1 MPEGIPMYGNGQ
13 APIFILKDGTQ
24 RTRGRTAQS
33 NNIAAAKAVADAVRS
48 TLGPKGMDK
57 MLVDSMGD
65 VVITNDGAT
74 ILKEM
79 DIEHPAAKM
88 IIEVAKT
95 QEQHCFDGTTSAVIL
110 SGELLK
116 RSEDLIEQ
124 NVHPTVICEGFRL
137 AAERA
142 IGLMEGHGIS
152 TENDDGVLQEV
163 AKTALT
169 GKSAGAVKSFMA
181 DICVRAVNAVGVI
194 EDDERL
200 VDLSD
205 IKVEKRQGG
214 SIKDSSL
221 IDGIHLDKER
231 VHAGMPRSVSDA
243 KIALVN
249 SAIEVKKTEVDA
261 KIQITDPNQLALSP
275 KHKSNIAGTTSAVI
289 LSGEL
294 LKRSEDLIEQNVHP
308 TVICE
313 GFRLAAERAI
323 GLMEGHGISTEN
335 DDGVLQEVAKT
346 ALTGKSAGAVKSFM
360 ADICV
365 RAVNAVGVIEDDERL
380 VDLSDIKVEKRQGG
394 SIKDSSLIDGILLDK
409 ERVHAGMPRSVS
421 DAKIALVNSAIEVKK
436 TEVDAKIQITDP
448 NQLALFLEEEEN
460 YIRNLVNTIENAGAN
475 VLICQKGIDELAQHY
490 LSKKGIFAIRR
501 AKKSDMEAL
510 AKATGGTIIT
520 NLEDMSGDDLGAAS
534 RVEEKKIGD
543 SDMTFITG
551 CPEAKSVS
559 VLLRGGT
566 EHVVDEIRRAFDDAV
581 GVVSVAWED
590 GAVLTGGGSVL
601 AAVSRDLRTYAETV
615 GGREQMAI
623 EAFASAL
630 EIIPRTLAE
639 NAGLDPVTTLI
650 ELRKAHADGQ
660 THAGINVYEGGV
672 VDMKEAN
679 VVEPLRVVEQAIQ
692 SATETAI
699 MILRID
705 DVISSKGVPMD
716 EGMGDMGDFHM

>member
-1 MPEGIPMYGNGQ
+1 MRTNAGAMHMYGNGQ
-13 APIFILKDGTQ
+13 APIFILKEGTQ
-24 RTRGRTAQS
+24 RTRGRSAQS
-33 NNIAAAKAVADAVRS
+33 NNIAAAKAVSDAVRS

-79 DIEHPAAKM
+79 DIDHPAAKM

-95 QEQHCFDGTTSAVIL
+95 QEQHCYDGTTTAVVL

-137 AAERA
+137 AAEKA
-142 IGLMEGHGIS
+142 IDCLESHGIS
-152 TENDDGVLQEV
+152 TQDQDEILMEV
-163 AKTALT
+163 AKTSLT
-169 GKSAGAVKSFMA
+169 GKSAGAVKSFLA
-181 DICVRAVNAVGVI
+181 DICVRAVNSVGII
-194 EDDERL
+194 EDGERM

-214 SIKDSSL
+214 SIKDSTL
-221 IDGIHLDKER
+221 VDGIILDKER
-231 VHAGMPRSVSDA
+231 VHAGMPRSINSA
-243 KIALVN
+243 KLALIN

-261 KIQITDPNQLALSP
+261 KIQITDPNMLAS
-275 KHKSNIAGTTSAVI
+275 
-289 LSGEL
+289 
-294 LKRSEDLIEQNVHP
+294 
-308 TVICE
+308 
-313 GFRLAAERAI
+313 
-323 GLMEGHGISTEN
+323 
-335 DDGVLQEVAKT
+335 
-346 ALTGKSAGAVKSFM
+346 
-360 ADICV
+360 
-365 RAVNAVGVIEDDERL
+365 
-380 VDLSDIKVEKRQGG
+380 
-394 SIKDSSLIDGILLDK
+394 
-409 ERVHAGMPRSVS
+409 
-421 DAKIALVNSAIEVKK
+421 
-436 TEVDAKIQITDP
+436 
-448 NQLALFLEEEEN
+448 FLEEEEN
-460 YIRNLVNTIENAGAN
+460 YIRGLVEKIQASGAN
-475 VLICQKGIDELAQHY
+475 VVICQKGIDDLAQHY
-490 LSKKGIFAIRR
+490 MSKAGIFAIRR

-510 AKATGGTIIT
+510 SKATSGRIVT
-520 NLEDMSGDDLGAAS
+520 NIDDLSSDDLGNAS
-534 RVEEKKIGD
+534 KVEERRIGE

-601 AAVSRDLRTYAETV
+601 AALSRDLRTYAESV

-639 NAGLDPVTTLI
+639 NAGLDPVTTI
-650 ELRKAHADGQ
+650 IDLRKAHADGSKFS
-660 THAGINVYEGGV
+660 GINVEDGGV
-672 VDMKEAN
+672 MDMFAAN
-679 VVEPLRVVEQAIQ
+679 VLEPQRVVEQAIQ

-705 DVISSKGVPMD
+705 DVISSKGVSGDQMMD
-716 EGMGDMGDFHM
+716 GMDDFHM

>member
-1 MPEGIPMYGNGQ
+1 MYGNGQ
-13 APIFILKDGTQ
+13 APIFILKEGTQ
-24 RTRGRTAQS
+24 RTRGRSAQS
-33 NNIAAAKAVADAVRS
+33 NNIAAAKAVADSVRS

-95 QEQHCFDGTTSAVIL
+95 QEQHCYDGTTSAVVL

-137 AAERA
+137 AAEKA
-142 IGLMEGHGIS
+142 ISLLESHGIS
-152 TENDDGVLQEV
+152 TEGNDEVLLEV
-163 AKTALT
+163 AKTSLT
-169 GKSAGAVKSFMA
+169 GKSAGAVKAFMA

-194 EDDERL
+194 DE
-200 VDLSD
+200 
-205 IKVEKRQGG
+205 G
-214 SIKDSSL
+214 
-221 IDGIHLDKER
+221 
-231 VHAGMPRSVSDA
+231 
-243 KIALVN
+243 
-249 SAIEVKKTEVDA
+249 
-261 KIQITDPNQLALSP
+261 
-275 KHKSNIAGTTSAVI
+275 
-289 LSGEL
+289 
-294 LKRSEDLIEQNVHP
+294 
-308 TVICE
+308 
-313 GFRLAAERAI
+313 
-323 GLMEGHGISTEN
+323 
-335 DDGVLQEVAKT
+335 
-346 ALTGKSAGAVKSFM
+346 
-360 ADICV
+360 
-365 RAVNAVGVIEDDERL
+365 ERL

-409 ERVHAGMPRSVS
+409 ERVHAGMPRSIN
-421 DAKIALVNSAIEVKK
+421 DAKIALVNSAVEVKK

-448 NQLALFLEEEEN
+448 NQLASFLAEEEN
-460 YIRNLVNTIENAGAN
+460 YIRGLVDKITASGAN
-475 VLICQKGIDELAQHY
+475 VLVCQKGIDELAQHY
-490 LSKKGIFAIRR
+490 LSKAGVFAIRR

-510 AKATGGTIIT
+510 SKATGGRIVT
-520 NLEDMSGDDLGAAS
+520 NMDDLSGDDLGQAA
-534 RVEEKKIGD
+534 RVEERKIGE

-566 EHVVDEIRRAFDDAV
+566 GHVVDEIRRAFDDAA

-601 AAVSRDLRTYAETV
+601 AALSRDLRTYAETI

-639 NAGLDPVTTLI
+639 NAGLDPVTTI
-650 ELRKAHADGQ
+650 IALRKAHADGAS
-660 THAGINVYEGGV
+660 HAGINVYEGGV
-672 VDMKEAN
+672 VDMQAAN
-679 VVEPLRVVEQAIQ
+679 VLEPLRVVEQAIQ

-705 DVISSKGVPMD
+705 DVISSKGVSMAD
-716 EGMGDMGDFHM
+716 GFGGEDDFHM

>member
-1 MPEGIPMYGNGQ
+1 MYGNGQ
-13 APIFILKDGTQ
+13 APIFILKEGTQ
-24 RTRGRTAQS
+24 RTRGRSAQS
-33 NNIAAAKAVADAVRS
+33 NNIAAAKAVADSVRS

-95 QEQHCFDGTTSAVIL
+95 QEQHCYDGTTSAVVL

-137 AAERA
+137 AAEKA
-142 IGLMEGHGIS
+142 ISLLERHGIS
-152 TENDDGVLQEV
+152 TEGNNEVLLEV
-163 AKTALT
+163 AKTSLT
-169 GKSAGAVKSFMA
+169 GKSAGAVKAFMA

-194 EDDERL
+194 DE
-200 VDLSD
+200 
-205 IKVEKRQGG
+205 G
-214 SIKDSSL
+214 
-221 IDGIHLDKER
+221 ER
-231 VHAGMPRSVSDA
+231 
-243 KIALVN
+243 I
-249 SAIEVKKTEVDA
+249 
-261 KIQITDPNQLALSP
+261 
-275 KHKSNIAGTTSAVI
+275 
-289 LSGEL
+289 
-294 LKRSEDLIEQNVHP
+294 
-308 TVICE
+308 
-313 GFRLAAERAI
+313 
-323 GLMEGHGISTEN
+323 
-335 DDGVLQEVAKT
+335 
-346 ALTGKSAGAVKSFM
+346 
-360 ADICV
+360 
-365 RAVNAVGVIEDDERL
+365 

-409 ERVHAGMPRSVS
+409 ERVHAGMPRSIN

-448 NQLALFLEEEEN
+448 NQLASFLAEEEN
-460 YIRNLVNTIENAGAN
+460 YIRGLVEKITASGAN
-475 VLICQKGIDELAQHY
+475 VLVCQKGIDELAQHY
-490 LSKKGIFAIRR
+490 LSKAGVFAIRR

-510 AKATGGTIIT
+510 SKATGGRIVT
-520 NLEDMSGDDLGAAS
+520 NMDDLSGEDLGQAA
-534 RVEEKKIGD
+534 RVEERKIGE

-601 AAVSRDLRTYAETV
+601 AALSRDLRTYAETI

-639 NAGLDPVTTLI
+639 NAGLDPVTTI
-650 ELRKAHADGQ
+650 IALRKAHADGDS
-660 THAGINVYEGGV
+660 HAGINVYEGGV
-672 VDMKEAN
+672 VDMQAAN
-679 VVEPLRVVEQAIQ
+679 VLEPVRVVEQAIQ

-705 DVISSKGVPMD
+705 DVISSKGVSMAD
-716 EGMGDMGDFHM
+716 GFGGEDDFHM

>member
-1 MPEGIPMYGNGQ
+1 MYGNGQ

-24 RTRGRTAQS
+24 RTRGRSAQS

-79 DIEHPAAKM
+79 DIDHPAAKM

-95 QEQHCFDGTTSAVIL
+95 QEQHCYDGTTSAVVL

-137 AAERA
+137 AAEKA
-142 IGLMEGHGIS
+142 VELLEGHGIA
-152 TENDDGVLQEV
+152 TDNDDAVLTEV

-194 EDDERL
+194 EEEERI
-200 VDLSD
+200 VDLGD

-214 SIKDSSL
+214 SIKDSTL
-221 IDGIHLDKER
+221 IDGILLDKER
-231 VHAGMPRSVSDA
+231 VHAGMPRSISNA

-261 KIQITDPNQLALSP
+261 KIQITDPS
-275 KHKSNIAGTTSAVI
+275 
-289 LSGEL
+289 
-294 LKRSEDLIEQNVHP
+294 
-308 TVICE
+308 
-313 GFRLAAERAI
+313 
-323 GLMEGHGISTEN
+323 
-335 DDGVLQEVAKT
+335 
-346 ALTGKSAGAVKSFM
+346 
-360 ADICV
+360 
-365 RAVNAVGVIEDDERL
+365 
-380 VDLSDIKVEKRQGG
+380 
-394 SIKDSSLIDGILLDK
+394 
-409 ERVHAGMPRSVS
+409 
-421 DAKIALVNSAIEVKK
+421 
-436 TEVDAKIQITDP
+436 
-448 NQLALFLEEEEN
+448 QLALFLEEEEN
-460 YIRNLVNTIENAGAN
+460 YIRGLVEKIQAAGAT
-475 VLICQKGIDELAQHY
+475 VLVCQKGIDELAQHY
-490 LSKKGIFAIRR
+490 MAKAGIFAVRR

-510 AKATGGTIIT
+510 SKATSGRIVT
-520 NLEDMSGDDLGAAS
+520 NLDDLSSDDLGHAAK
-534 RVEEKKIGD
+534 VEERKIGE

-601 AAVSRDLRTYAETV
+601 AALSRDLRTYAETV

-650 ELRKAHADGQ
+650 ELRKAHADGHS
-660 THAGINVYEGGV
+660 HAGINVYEGGV

-679 VVEPLRVVEQAIQ
+679 VVEPMRVVEQAIQ

-705 DVISSKGVPMD
+705 DVISSKGVSMGD
-716 EGMGDMGDFHM
+716 DMGGMGGMGDFQM

>member
-1 MPEGIPMYGNGQ
+1 MYGNGQ
-13 APIFILKDGTQ
+13 APIFILKEGTQ
-24 RTRGRTAQS
+24 RTRGRSAQS
-33 NNIAAAKAVADAVRS
+33 NNIAAAKAVADSVRS

-95 QEQHCFDGTTSAVIL
+95 QEQHCYDGTTSAVVL

-137 AAERA
+137 AAEKA
-142 IGLMEGHGIS
+142 ISLLESHGIS
-152 TENDDGVLQEV
+152 TEGNDEVLLEV
-163 AKTALT
+163 AKTSLT
-169 GKSAGAVKSFMA
+169 GKSAGAVKAFRA

-194 EDDERL
+194 DE
-200 VDLSD
+200 
-205 IKVEKRQGG
+205 G
-214 SIKDSSL
+214 
-221 IDGIHLDKER
+221 
-231 VHAGMPRSVSDA
+231 
-243 KIALVN
+243 
-249 SAIEVKKTEVDA
+249 
-261 KIQITDPNQLALSP
+261 
-275 KHKSNIAGTTSAVI
+275 
-289 LSGEL
+289 
-294 LKRSEDLIEQNVHP
+294 
-308 TVICE
+308 
-313 GFRLAAERAI
+313 
-323 GLMEGHGISTEN
+323 
-335 DDGVLQEVAKT
+335 
-346 ALTGKSAGAVKSFM
+346 
-360 ADICV
+360 
-365 RAVNAVGVIEDDERL
+365 ERL

-409 ERVHAGMPRSVS
+409 ERVHAGMPRSIN
-421 DAKIALVNSAIEVKK
+421 DAKIALVNSAVEVKK

-448 NQLALFLEEEEN
+448 NQLASFLAEEEN
-460 YIRNLVNTIENAGAN
+460 YIRGLVDKITASGAN
-475 VLICQKGIDELAQHY
+475 VLVCQKGIDELAQHY
-490 LSKKGIFAIRR
+490 LSKAGVFAIRR

-510 AKATGGTIIT
+510 SKATGGRIVT
-520 NLEDMSGDDLGAAS
+520 NMDDLSADDLGQAA
-534 RVEEKKIGD
+534 RVEERKIGE

-601 AAVSRDLRTYAETV
+601 AALSRDLRTYAETI

-639 NAGLDPVTTLI
+639 NAGLDPVTTI
-650 ELRKAHADGQ
+650 IALRKAHADGAS
-660 THAGINVYEGGV
+660 HAGINVYEGGV
-672 VDMKEAN
+672 VDMQAAN
-679 VVEPLRVVEQAIQ
+679 VLEPLRVVEQAIQ

-705 DVISSKGVPMD
+705 DVISSKGVSMAD
-716 EGMGDMGDFHM
+716 GFGGEDDFHM

>member
-1 MPEGIPMYGNGQ
+1 MYGNGQ
-13 APIFILKDGTQ
+13 APIFILKEGTQ
-24 RTRGRTAQS
+24 RTRGKTAQS

-95 QEQHCFDGTTSAVIL
+95 QEQHCYDGTTTAVIL

-116 RSEDLIEQ
+116 KSEDLIEQ

-137 AAERA
+137 AAEKA
-142 IGLMEGHGIS
+142 CELLDVHGIS
-152 TENDDGVLQEV
+152 TENDADILNEV

-181 DICVRAVNAVGVI
+181 DICVRAVQAVGVV
-194 EDDERL
+194 EDGDRY
-200 VDLSD
+200 VDIKD

-214 SIKDSSL
+214 SIRDSSL
-221 IDGIHLDKER
+221 IDGIILDKER
-231 VHAGMPRSVSDA
+231 VHAGMPRLVQNG
-243 KIALVN
+243 KIALIN
-249 SAIEVKKTEVDA
+249 SAV
-261 KIQITDPNQLALSP
+261 
-275 KHKSNIAGTTSAVI
+275 
-289 LSGEL
+289 
-294 LKRSEDLIEQNVHP
+294 
-308 TVICE
+308 
-313 GFRLAAERAI
+313 
-323 GLMEGHGISTEN
+323 
-335 DDGVLQEVAKT
+335 
-346 ALTGKSAGAVKSFM
+346 
-360 ADICV
+360 
-365 RAVNAVGVIEDDERL
+365 
-380 VDLSDIKVEKRQGG
+380 
-394 SIKDSSLIDGILLDK
+394 
-409 ERVHAGMPRSVS
+409 
-421 DAKIALVNSAIEVKK
+421 EVKK

-448 NQLALFLEEEEN
+448 NQLALFLEEEEQ
-460 YIRNLVNTIENAGAN
+460 YIRNLVDAVESSGAN

-490 LSKKGIFAIRR
+490 LAKKGIFAIRR

-510 AKATGGTIIT
+510 SKATGAQIIT
-520 NLEDMSGDDLGAAS
+520 NIEDISPDDLGNAA
-534 RVEEKKIGD
+534 RIEEKKIGE

-601 AAVSRDLRTYAETV
+601 ASISRELRSYAETV

-623 EAFASAL
+623 EAFSGAL

-639 NAGLDPVTTLI
+639 NAGLDPVTTII

-660 THAGINVYEGGV
+660 QFSGINVYDGGV
-672 VDMKEAN
+672 ANMKDAN
-679 VVEPLRVVEQAIQ
+679 VLEPLRVVEQAIQ

-705 DVISSKGVPMD
+705 DVISSKGVMMEGDMD
-716 EGMGDMGDFHM
+716 DMGDFHM

>member
-1 MPEGIPMYGNGQ
+1 MYGNGQ

-79 DIEHPAAKM
+79 DIDHPAAKM

-95 QEQHCFDGTTSAVIL
+95 QEQHCYDGTTSAVVL

-137 AAERA
+137 AAEKA
-142 IGLMEGHGIS
+142 VELLEAHGIS
-152 TENDDGVLQEV
+152 TENQDSVLMEV

-181 DICVRAVNAVGVI
+181 DICVRAVNAVGII
-194 EDDERL
+194 EDEERI

-214 SIKDSSL
+214 SIKDS
-221 IDGIHLDKER
+221 
-231 VHAGMPRSVSDA
+231 
-243 KIALVN
+243 
-249 SAIEVKKTEVDA
+249 T
-261 KIQITDPNQLALSP
+261 
-275 KHKSNIAGTTSAVI
+275 
-289 LSGEL
+289 
-294 LKRSEDLIEQNVHP
+294 
-308 TVICE
+308 
-313 GFRLAAERAI
+313 
-323 GLMEGHGISTEN
+323 
-335 DDGVLQEVAKT
+335 
-346 ALTGKSAGAVKSFM
+346 
-360 ADICV
+360 
-365 RAVNAVGVIEDDERL
+365 
-380 VDLSDIKVEKRQGG
+380 
-394 SIKDSSLIDGILLDK
+394 LIDGILLDK
-409 ERVHAGMPRSVS
+409 ERVHAGMPRSIS
-421 DAKIALVNSAIEVKK
+421 DAKIALINSAIEVKK

-460 YIRNLVNTIENAGAN
+460 YIRGLVEKIQASGAT

-490 LSKKGIFAIRR
+490 MSKAGIFAIRR

-510 AKATGGTIIT
+510 SKATAGRIVT
-520 NLEDMSGDDLGAAS
+520 NIDDLSDEDLGHAAK
-534 RVEEKKIGD
+534 VEERKIGE

-601 AAVSRDLRTYAETV
+601 AALSRDLRTYAETV

-660 THAGINVYEGGV
+660 SHAGINVYEGGV
-672 VDMKEAN
+672 VDMKQAN
-679 VVEPLRVVEQAIQ
+679 VVEPMRVVEQAIQ

-716 EGMGDMGDFHM
+716 GGMGGMGDFQM

>member
-1 MPEGIPMYGNGQ
+1 MYGNGQ
-13 APIFILKDGTQ
+13 APIFILKEGVQ
-24 RTRGRTAQS
+24 RTRGRSAQS

-95 QEQHCFDGTTSAVIL
+95 QEQHCYDGTTSAVVL

-137 AAERA
+137 AAEKA
-142 IGLMEGHGIS
+142 VGCLESHGIS
-152 TENDDGVLQEV
+152 TENDDLVLMEV
-163 AKTALT
+163 AKTSLT
-169 GKSAGAVKSFMA
+169 GKSAGAVKSFLA
-181 DICVRAVNAVGVI
+181 DICVRAVNSVGTI
-194 EDDERL
+194 EDGERM

-214 SIKDSSL
+214 SFKDSTL
-221 IDGIHLDKER
+221 VDGIILDKER
-231 VHAGMPRSVSDA
+231 VHAGMPRSISGA
-243 KIALVN
+243 KIALIN

-261 KIQITDPNQLALSP
+261 KIQITDPSMLAS
-275 KHKSNIAGTTSAVI
+275 
-289 LSGEL
+289 
-294 LKRSEDLIEQNVHP
+294 
-308 TVICE
+308 
-313 GFRLAAERAI
+313 
-323 GLMEGHGISTEN
+323 
-335 DDGVLQEVAKT
+335 
-346 ALTGKSAGAVKSFM
+346 
-360 ADICV
+360 
-365 RAVNAVGVIEDDERL
+365 
-380 VDLSDIKVEKRQGG
+380 
-394 SIKDSSLIDGILLDK
+394 
-409 ERVHAGMPRSVS
+409 
-421 DAKIALVNSAIEVKK
+421 
-436 TEVDAKIQITDP
+436 
-448 NQLALFLEEEEN
+448 FLEEEEN
-460 YIRNLVNTIENAGAN
+460 YIRGLVEKIQASGAN
-475 VLICQKGIDELAQHY
+475 VIVCQKGIDDLAQHY
-490 LSKKGIFAIRR
+490 MSKAGVFAIRR

-510 AKATGGTIIT
+510 SKATGGRVVT
-520 NLEDMSGDDLGAAS
+520 NIDDLSAADLGEAAK
-534 RVEEKKIGD
+534 VEERKIGE

-601 AAVSRDLRTYAETV
+601 AALSRDLRSYAESV

-639 NAGLDPVTTLI
+639 NAGLDPVNTII
-650 ELRKAHADGQ
+650 ELRKSHADGNVFS
-660 THAGINVYEGGV
+660 GINVEEGGV
-672 VDMKEAN
+672 MDMRAAN
-679 VVEPLRVVEQAIQ
+679 VLEPQRVVEQAIQ

-705 DVISSKGVPMD
+705 DVISSKGVSGNDMMGGMD
-716 EGMGDMGDFHM
+716 DFHM

>member
-1 MPEGIPMYGNGQ
+1 MYGNGQ

-24 RTRGRTAQS
+24 RTRGRSAQS

-79 DIEHPAAKM
+79 DIDHPAAKM

-95 QEQHCFDGTTSAVIL
+95 QEQHCYDGTTSAVVL

-137 AAERA
+137 AAEKA
-142 IGLMEGHGIS
+142 VELLEGHGIA
-152 TENDDGVLQEV
+152 TDNDDAVLTEV

-181 DICVRAVNAVGVI
+181 DICVRSVNAVGVI
-194 EDDERL
+194 EDDERI
-200 VDLSD
+200 VDL
-205 IKVEKRQGG
+205 G
-214 SIKDSSL
+214 
-221 IDGIHLDKER
+221 
-231 VHAGMPRSVSDA
+231 
-243 KIALVN
+243 
-249 SAIEVKKTEVDA
+249 
-261 KIQITDPNQLALSP
+261 
-275 KHKSNIAGTTSAVI
+275 
-289 LSGEL
+289 
-294 LKRSEDLIEQNVHP
+294 
-308 TVICE
+308 
-313 GFRLAAERAI
+313 
-323 GLMEGHGISTEN
+323 
-335 DDGVLQEVAKT
+335 
-346 ALTGKSAGAVKSFM
+346 
-360 ADICV
+360 
-365 RAVNAVGVIEDDERL
+365 
-380 VDLSDIKVEKRQGG
+380 DIKVEKRQGG

-409 ERVHAGMPRSVS
+409 ERVHAGMPRSIN

-448 NQLALFLEEEEN
+448 SQLALFLEEEEN
-460 YIRNLVNTIENAGAN
+460 YIRGLVEKIQAAGAT
-475 VLICQKGIDELAQHY
+475 VLVCQKGIDELAQHY
-490 LSKKGIFAIRR
+490 MAKAGIFAVRR

-510 AKATGGTIIT
+510 SKATSGRIVT
-520 NLEDMSGDDLGAAS
+520 NLDDLTSDDLGHAAK
-534 RVEEKKIGD
+534 VEERKIGE

-601 AAVSRDLRTYAETV
+601 AALSRDLRTYAETV

-650 ELRKAHADGQ
+650 ELRKAHADGHS
-660 THAGINVYEGGV
+660 HAGINVYEGGV

-679 VVEPLRVVEQAIQ
+679 VVEPMRVVEQAIQ

-705 DVISSKGVPMD
+705 DVISSKGVSMGD
-716 EGMGDMGDFHM
+716 EMGGMGDFQM

>member
-1 MPEGIPMYGNGQ
+1 MYGNGQ

-24 RTRGRTAQS
+24 RTRGRSAQS

-79 DIEHPAAKM
+79 DIDHPAAKM

-95 QEQHCFDGTTSAVIL
+95 QEQHCYDGTTSAVVL

-137 AAERA
+137 AAEKA
-142 IGLMEGHGIS
+142 VELLENHGIA
-152 TENDDGVLQEV
+152 TDNDDAVLTEV

-194 EDDERL
+194 EDEERI
-200 VDLSD
+200 VDLGD

-214 SIKDSSL
+214 SIKDSTL
-221 IDGIHLDKER
+221 IDGILLDKER
-231 VHAGMPRSVSDA
+231 VHAGMPRSISNA

-261 KIQITDPNQLALSP
+261 KIQITDPS
-275 KHKSNIAGTTSAVI
+275 
-289 LSGEL
+289 
-294 LKRSEDLIEQNVHP
+294 
-308 TVICE
+308 
-313 GFRLAAERAI
+313 
-323 GLMEGHGISTEN
+323 
-335 DDGVLQEVAKT
+335 
-346 ALTGKSAGAVKSFM
+346 
-360 ADICV
+360 
-365 RAVNAVGVIEDDERL
+365 
-380 VDLSDIKVEKRQGG
+380 
-394 SIKDSSLIDGILLDK
+394 
-409 ERVHAGMPRSVS
+409 
-421 DAKIALVNSAIEVKK
+421 
-436 TEVDAKIQITDP
+436 
-448 NQLALFLEEEEN
+448 QLALFLEEEEN
-460 YIRNLVNTIENAGAN
+460 YIRGLVEKIQAAGAT
-475 VLICQKGIDELAQHY
+475 VLVCQKGIDELAQHY
-490 LSKKGIFAIRR
+490 MAKAGIFAVRR

-510 AKATGGTIIT
+510 SKATSGRIVT
-520 NLEDMSGDDLGAAS
+520 NLDDLSGDDLGHAAK
-534 RVEEKKIGD
+534 VEERKIGE
-543 SDMTFITG
+543 SNMTFITG

-601 AAVSRDLRTYAETV
+601 AALSRDLRTYAETV

-650 ELRKAHADGQ
+650 ELRKAHADGHS
-660 THAGINVYEGGV
+660 HAGINVYEGGV

-679 VVEPLRVVEQAIQ
+679 VVEPMRVVEQAIQ

-705 DVISSKGVPMD
+705 DVISSKGVSMGGD
-716 EGMGDMGDFHM
+716 MGGMGGMGDFQM

>member
-1 MPEGIPMYGNGQ
+1 MYGNGQ

-95 QEQHCFDGTTSAVIL
+95 QEQHCFDGTTTAVVL

-137 AAERA
+137 AAEKA
-142 IGLMEGHGIS
+142 VGLLDSHGIE
-152 TENDDGVLQEV
+152 TKNDDSVLMEV

-181 DICVRAVNAVGVI
+181 DICVRSVNAVGVV
-194 EDDERL
+194 EGSQRL

-221 IDGIHLDKER
+221 IDGIILDKER
-231 VHAGMPRSVSDA
+231 VHAGMPRSIKDA

-261 KIQITDPNQLALSP
+261 KIQITDPNQLS
-275 KHKSNIAGTTSAVI
+275 
-289 LSGEL
+289 
-294 LKRSEDLIEQNVHP
+294 
-308 TVICE
+308 
-313 GFRLAAERAI
+313 
-323 GLMEGHGISTEN
+323 M
-335 DDGVLQEVAKT
+335 
-346 ALTGKSAGAVKSFM
+346 
-360 ADICV
+360 
-365 RAVNAVGVIEDDERL
+365 
-380 VDLSDIKVEKRQGG
+380 
-394 SIKDSSLIDGILLDK
+394 
-409 ERVHAGMPRSVS
+409 
-421 DAKIALVNSAIEVKK
+421 
-436 TEVDAKIQITDP
+436 
-448 NQLALFLEEEEN
+448 FLEEEEN
-460 YIRNLVNTIENAGAN
+460 YIKGLVEKIQNSGAN

-490 LSKKGIFAIRR
+490 MAKSGIFAIRR

-510 AKATGGTIIT
+510 SKATSGNIVT
-520 NLEDMSGDDLGAAS
+520 NLDDLTKDDLGHAE
-534 RVEEKKIGD
+534 RVEEKKIGE
-543 SDMTFITG
+543 SEMTFITG

-601 AAVSRDLRTYAETV
+601 AALSRDLRTYAETV

-630 EIIPRTLAE
+630 EIVPRTLAE

-672 VDMKEAN
+672 VDMKDAN
-679 VVEPLRVVEQAIQ
+679 VVEPMRVVEQAIQ

-705 DVISSKGVPMD
+705 DVISSKGVSMG
-716 EGMGDMGDFHM
+716 EEMGDMGDFHM

>member
-1 MPEGIPMYGNGQ
+1 MYGNGQ

-79 DIEHPAAKM
+79 DIDHPAAKM

-95 QEQHCFDGTTSAVIL
+95 QEQHCYDGTTSAVVL

-137 AAERA
+137 AAEKA
-142 IGLMEGHGIS
+142 VELLDAHGIS
-152 TENDDGVLQEV
+152 TENQDSVLMEV

-181 DICVRAVNAVGVI
+181 DICVRAVNAVGII
-194 EDDERL
+194 ESDERI

-214 SIKDSSL
+214 SIKDS
-221 IDGIHLDKER
+221 
-231 VHAGMPRSVSDA
+231 
-243 KIALVN
+243 
-249 SAIEVKKTEVDA
+249 T
-261 KIQITDPNQLALSP
+261 
-275 KHKSNIAGTTSAVI
+275 
-289 LSGEL
+289 
-294 LKRSEDLIEQNVHP
+294 
-308 TVICE
+308 
-313 GFRLAAERAI
+313 
-323 GLMEGHGISTEN
+323 
-335 DDGVLQEVAKT
+335 
-346 ALTGKSAGAVKSFM
+346 
-360 ADICV
+360 
-365 RAVNAVGVIEDDERL
+365 
-380 VDLSDIKVEKRQGG
+380 
-394 SIKDSSLIDGILLDK
+394 LIDGILLDK
-409 ERVHAGMPRSVS
+409 ERVHAGMPRSIS
-421 DAKIALVNSAIEVKK
+421 DAKIALINSAVEVKK

-460 YIRNLVNTIENAGAN
+460 YVRGLVEKIQSSGAT
-475 VLICQKGIDELAQHY
+475 VLVCQKGIDELAQHY
-490 LSKKGIFAIRR
+490 MSKAGIFAIRR

-510 AKATGGTIIT
+510 SKATNGNIVT
-520 NLEDMSGDDLGAAS
+520 NIDDLSSDDLGHAAK
-534 RVEEKKIGD
+534 VEERKIGE

-601 AAVSRDLRTYAETV
+601 AALSRDLRTYAETV

-660 THAGINVYEGGV
+660 SHAGINVYEGGV
-672 VDMKEAN
+672 VDMKDAN
-679 VVEPLRVVEQAIQ
+679 VVEPMRVVEQAIQ

-716 EGMGDMGDFHM
+716 GGMGDMGGMGDFQM

>member
-1 MPEGIPMYGNGQ
+1 MYGNGQ

-24 RTRGRTAQS
+24 RTRGRSAQS

-79 DIEHPAAKM
+79 DIDHPAAKM

-95 QEQHCFDGTTSAVIL
+95 QEQHCYDGTTSAVVL

-137 AAERA
+137 AAEKA
-142 IGLMEGHGIS
+142 VELLEGHGIA
-152 TENDDGVLQEV
+152 TDNDDAVLTEV

-181 DICVRAVNAVGVI
+181 DICVRSVNAVGVI
-194 EDDERL
+194 EDDERI
-200 VDLSD
+200 VDLGD

-214 SIKDSSL
+214 SIKDSTL
-221 IDGIHLDKER
+221 IDGILLDKER
-231 VHAGMPRSVSDA
+231 VHAGMPRSISNA

-261 KIQITDPNQLALSP
+261 KIQITDPS
-275 KHKSNIAGTTSAVI
+275 
-289 LSGEL
+289 
-294 LKRSEDLIEQNVHP
+294 
-308 TVICE
+308 
-313 GFRLAAERAI
+313 
-323 GLMEGHGISTEN
+323 
-335 DDGVLQEVAKT
+335 
-346 ALTGKSAGAVKSFM
+346 
-360 ADICV
+360 
-365 RAVNAVGVIEDDERL
+365 
-380 VDLSDIKVEKRQGG
+380 
-394 SIKDSSLIDGILLDK
+394 
-409 ERVHAGMPRSVS
+409 
-421 DAKIALVNSAIEVKK
+421 
-436 TEVDAKIQITDP
+436 
-448 NQLALFLEEEEN
+448 QLALFLEEEEN
-460 YIRNLVNTIENAGAN
+460 YIRGLVEKIQAAGAT
-475 VLICQKGIDELAQHY
+475 VLVCQKGIDELAQHY
-490 LSKKGIFAIRR
+490 MAKAGIFAVRR

-510 AKATGGTIIT
+510 SKATSGRIVT
-520 NLEDMSGDDLGAAS
+520 NLDDLSGDDLGHAAK
-534 RVEEKKIGD
+534 VEERKIGE

-601 AAVSRDLRTYAETV
+601 AALSRDLRTYAETV

-650 ELRKAHADGQ
+650 ELRKAHADGHS
-660 THAGINVYEGGV
+660 HAGINVYEGGV

-679 VVEPLRVVEQAIQ
+679 VVEPMRVVEQAIQ

-705 DVISSKGVPMD
+705 DVISSKGVSMGD
-716 EGMGDMGDFHM
+716 DMGGMGGMGDFQM

>member
-1 MPEGIPMYGNGQ
+1 
-13 APIFILKDGTQ
+13 
-24 RTRGRTAQS
+24 
-33 NNIAAAKAVADAVRS
+33 
-48 TLGPKGMDK
+48 

-79 DIEHPAAKM
+79 DIDHPAAKM

-95 QEQHCFDGTTSAVIL
+95 QEQHCFDGTTTAVVL

-116 RSEDLIEQ
+116 RSEDLIDQ

-137 AAERA
+137 AAEKA
-142 IGLMEGHGIS
+142 VELLDSHGIP
-152 TENDDGVLQEV
+152 TNNDDSVLMEV

-181 DICVRAVNAVGVI
+181 DICVRAVNAVGFV
-194 EDDERL
+194 EDGERII
-200 VDLSD
+200 DLSD

-221 IDGIHLDKER
+221 IDGIILDKER
-231 VHAGMPRSVSDA
+231 VHSGMPRSLSDA

-261 KIQITDPNQLALSP
+261 KIQITDPSQLA
-275 KHKSNIAGTTSAVI
+275 H
-289 LSGEL
+289 
-294 LKRSEDLIEQNVHP
+294 
-308 TVICE
+308 
-313 GFRLAAERAI
+313 FLAEEESYIR
-323 GLMEGHGISTEN
+323 GLVT
-335 DDGVLQEVAKT
+335 
-346 ALTGKSAGAVKSFM
+346 
-360 ADICV
+360 
-365 RAVNAVGVIEDDERL
+365 
-380 VDLSDIKVEKRQGG
+380 
-394 SIKDSSLIDGILLDK
+394 
-409 ERVHAGMPRSVS
+409 
-421 DAKIALVNSAIEVKK
+421 
-436 TEVDAKIQITDP
+436 KIQESGATV
-448 NQLALFLEEEEN
+448 
-460 YIRNLVNTIENAGAN
+460 LV
-475 VLICQKGIDELAQHY
+475 CQKGIDELAQHY
-490 LSKKGIFAIRR
+490 MAKAGIMAIRR

-510 AKATGGTIIT
+510 SKATGGKIVT
-520 NLEDMSGDDLGAAS
+520 NLDDLTASDLGHAAK
-534 RVEEKKIGD
+534 VEEKKIGE
-543 SDMTFITG
+543 SNMTFITG

-601 AAVSRDLRTYAETV
+601 AALSRDLRTYAETV
-615 GGREQMAI
+615 GGLEQMAI

-630 EIIPRTLAE
+630 EIVPRTLAE

-650 ELRKAHADGQ
+650 ELRKAHADGASH
-660 THAGINVYEGGV
+660 TGINVYEGGV
-672 VDMKEAN
+672 IDMKSKN
-679 VVEPLRVVEQAIQ
+679 VLEPMRVVEQAIQ

-705 DVISSKGVPMD
+705 DVISSKGVPMG
-716 EGMGDMGDFHM
+716 EGMGGMGDFQM

>member
-1 MPEGIPMYGNGQ
+1 MYGNGQ
-13 APIFILKDGTQ
+13 APIFILKEGVQ
-24 RTRGRTAQS
+24 RTRGRSAQS

-95 QEQHCFDGTTSAVIL
+95 QEQHCYDGTTSAVVL

-137 AAERA
+137 AAEKA
-142 IGLMEGHGIS
+142 VGCLESHGIS
-152 TENDDGVLQEV
+152 TENDDKVLMEV
-163 AKTALT
+163 AKTSLT
-169 GKSAGAVKSFMA
+169 GKSAGAVKSFLA
-181 DICVRAVNAVGVI
+181 DICVRAVNSVGTI
-194 EDDERL
+194 EDGERM

-214 SIKDSSL
+214 SIKDSTL
-221 IDGIHLDKER
+221 VDGIILDKER
-231 VHAGMPRSVSDA
+231 VHAGMPRSITGA
-243 KIALVN
+243 KIALIN

-261 KIQITDPNQLALSP
+261 KIQITDPSMLAS
-275 KHKSNIAGTTSAVI
+275 
-289 LSGEL
+289 
-294 LKRSEDLIEQNVHP
+294 
-308 TVICE
+308 
-313 GFRLAAERAI
+313 
-323 GLMEGHGISTEN
+323 
-335 DDGVLQEVAKT
+335 
-346 ALTGKSAGAVKSFM
+346 
-360 ADICV
+360 
-365 RAVNAVGVIEDDERL
+365 
-380 VDLSDIKVEKRQGG
+380 
-394 SIKDSSLIDGILLDK
+394 
-409 ERVHAGMPRSVS
+409 
-421 DAKIALVNSAIEVKK
+421 
-436 TEVDAKIQITDP
+436 
-448 NQLALFLEEEEN
+448 FLEEEEN
-460 YIRNLVNTIENAGAN
+460 YIRGLVDKINASGAN
-475 VLICQKGIDELAQHY
+475 VVVCQKGIDDLAQHY
-490 LSKKGIFAIRR
+490 MSKVGIFAIRR

-510 AKATGGTIIT
+510 SKATGGRVVTTIDDLT
-520 NLEDMSGDDLGAAS
+520 SGDLGAAAK
-534 RVEEKKIGD
+534 VEERKIGE
-543 SDMTFITG
+543 SDMTFLTG

-601 AAVSRDLRTYAETV
+601 AALSRDLRAYAESI

-639 NAGLDPVTTLI
+639 NAGLDPVTTII
-650 ELRKAHADGQ
+650 ELRKSHADGN
-660 THAGINVYEGGV
+660 AFSGINVEEGGV
-672 VDMKEAN
+672 MDMRAAN
-679 VVEPLRVVEQAIQ
+679 VLEPQRVVEQAIQ

-705 DVISSKGVPMD
+705 DVISSKSVSG
-716 EGMGDMGDFHM
+716 GDMMGGMDDFHM

>member
-1 MPEGIPMYGNGQ
+1 MYGNGQ
-13 APIFILKDGTQ
+13 APIFILKDGVQ
-24 RTRGRTAQS
+24 RTRGRSAQS

-95 QEQHCFDGTTSAVIL
+95 QEQHCYDGTTSAVVL

-137 AAERA
+137 AAEKA
-142 IGLMEGHGIS
+142 VGCLESHGIS
-152 TENDDGVLQEV
+152 TKNDNAVLMEV
-163 AKTALT
+163 AKTSLT
-169 GKSAGAVKSFMA
+169 GKSAGAVKSFLA
-181 DICVRAVNAVGVI
+181 DICVRAVNSVGTI
-194 EDDERL
+194 EDGERM

-214 SIKDSSL
+214 SIKDSTL
-221 IDGIHLDKER
+221 VDGIILDKER
-231 VHAGMPRSVSDA
+231 VHAGMPRSVSGA
-243 KIALVN
+243 KIALIN

-261 KIQITDPNQLALSP
+261 KIQITDPSMLAS
-275 KHKSNIAGTTSAVI
+275 
-289 LSGEL
+289 
-294 LKRSEDLIEQNVHP
+294 
-308 TVICE
+308 
-313 GFRLAAERAI
+313 
-323 GLMEGHGISTEN
+323 
-335 DDGVLQEVAKT
+335 
-346 ALTGKSAGAVKSFM
+346 
-360 ADICV
+360 
-365 RAVNAVGVIEDDERL
+365 
-380 VDLSDIKVEKRQGG
+380 
-394 SIKDSSLIDGILLDK
+394 
-409 ERVHAGMPRSVS
+409 
-421 DAKIALVNSAIEVKK
+421 
-436 TEVDAKIQITDP
+436 
-448 NQLALFLEEEEN
+448 FLEEEEN
-460 YIRNLVNTIENAGAN
+460 YIRGLVEKIQASGAN
-475 VLICQKGIDELAQHY
+475 AIVCQKGIDDLAQHY
-490 LSKKGIFAIRR
+490 MSKAGIFAIRR

-510 AKATGGTIIT
+510 SKATGGRVVT
-520 NLEDMSGDDLGAAS
+520 NIDDLTFEDLGAAAK
-534 RVEEKKIGD
+534 VEERKIGE

-601 AAVSRDLRTYAETV
+601 AALSRDLRAYAESI

-639 NAGLDPVTTLI
+639 NAGLDPVTTII
-650 ELRKAHADGQ
+650 ELRKSHADGKV
-660 THAGINVYEGGV
+660 HSGINVEEGGV
-672 VDMKEAN
+672 MDMFEAN
-679 VVEPLRVVEQAIQ
+679 VLEPQRVVEQAIQ

-705 DVISSKGVPMD
+705 DVISSKGVS
-716 EGMGDMGDFHM
+716 GGDMMGGMDDFHM

>member
-1 MPEGIPMYGNGQ
+1 MYGNGQ

-95 QEQHCFDGTTSAVIL
+95 QEQHCFDGTTTAVVL

-137 AAERA
+137 AAEKA
-142 IGLMEGHGIS
+142 VDLLSSHGIE
-152 TENDDGVLQEV
+152 TKNDDSVLMEV

-181 DICVRAVNAVGVI
+181 DICVRAVNAVGIIDGEQRIVA
-194 EDDERL
+194 
-200 VDLSD
+200 LSD

-214 SIKDSSL
+214 SIKDSTL
-221 IDGIHLDKER
+221 IDGIILDKER
-231 VHAGMPRSVSDA
+231 VHAGMPRSITGA

-261 KIQITDPNQLALSP
+261 KIQITDPNQLS
-275 KHKSNIAGTTSAVI
+275 K
-289 LSGEL
+289 
-294 LKRSEDLIEQNVHP
+294 
-308 TVICE
+308 
-313 GFRLAAERAI
+313 
-323 GLMEGHGISTEN
+323 
-335 DDGVLQEVAKT
+335 
-346 ALTGKSAGAVKSFM
+346 
-360 ADICV
+360 
-365 RAVNAVGVIEDDERL
+365 
-380 VDLSDIKVEKRQGG
+380 
-394 SIKDSSLIDGILLDK
+394 
-409 ERVHAGMPRSVS
+409 
-421 DAKIALVNSAIEVKK
+421 
-436 TEVDAKIQITDP
+436 
-448 NQLALFLEEEEN
+448 FLEEEEN
-460 YIRNLVNTIENAGAN
+460 YIRSLVEKIKNSGAN

-490 LSKKGIFAIRR
+490 MAKSGVFAIRR

-510 AKATGGTIIT
+510 SKATSGKIVT
-520 NLEDMSGDDLGAAS
+520 NLDDLTPEDLGNAE
-534 RVEEKKIGD
+534 RVEEKKIGE
-543 SDMTFITG
+543 SEMTFITG

-601 AAVSRDLRTYAETV
+601 AALSRDLRTFAETV

-630 EIIPRTLAE
+630 EIVPRTLAE

-660 THAGINVYEGGV
+660 SHAGINVYEGGV
-672 VDMKEAN
+672 VDMRKAN
-679 VVEPLRVVEQAIQ
+679 VIEPLRVVEQAIQ
-692 SATETAI
+692 SATETAV

-705 DVISSKGVPMD
+705 DVISSKGVSMGN
-716 EGMGDMGDFHM
+716 EMGDMGDFQM

>member
-1 MPEGIPMYGNGQ
+1 MYGNGQ
-13 APIFILKDGTQ
+13 APIFILKEGTQ
-24 RTRGRTAQS
+24 RTRGKTAQS

-95 QEQHCFDGTTSAVIL
+95 QEQHCYDGTTTAVIL

-116 RSEDLIEQ
+116 KSEDLIEQ

-137 AAERA
+137 AAEKA
-142 IGLMEGHGIS
+142 CELLEVHGIS
-152 TENDDGVLQEV
+152 TENDADILNEV

-181 DICVRAVNAVGVI
+181 DICVRAVQAVGVV
-194 EDDERL
+194 EDGDRY
-200 VDLSD
+200 VDIKD

-214 SIKDSSL
+214 SIRDSSL
-221 IDGIHLDKER
+221 IDGIILDKER
-231 VHAGMPRSVSDA
+231 VHAGMPRLVQNG
-243 KIALVN
+243 KIALIN
-249 SAIEVKKTEVDA
+249 SA
-261 KIQITDPNQLALSP
+261 
-275 KHKSNIAGTTSAVI
+275 
-289 LSGEL
+289 
-294 LKRSEDLIEQNVHP
+294 
-308 TVICE
+308 
-313 GFRLAAERAI
+313 
-323 GLMEGHGISTEN
+323 
-335 DDGVLQEVAKT
+335 
-346 ALTGKSAGAVKSFM
+346 
-360 ADICV
+360 
-365 RAVNAVGVIEDDERL
+365 VG
-380 VDLSDIKVEKRQGG
+380 
-394 SIKDSSLIDGILLDK
+394 
-409 ERVHAGMPRSVS
+409 
-421 DAKIALVNSAIEVKK
+421 VKK

-448 NQLALFLEEEEN
+448 NQLALFLEEEEQ
-460 YIRNLVNTIENAGAN
+460 YIRNLVDAVESSGAN

-490 LSKKGIFAIRR
+490 LAKKGIFAIRR

-510 AKATGGTIIT
+510 SKATGAQIIT
-520 NLEDMSGDDLGAAS
+520 NIEDISPDDLGNAS
-534 RVEEKKIGD
+534 RIEEKKIGE

-601 AAVSRDLRTYAETV
+601 ASISRELRSYAETV

-623 EAFASAL
+623 EAFSGAL

-639 NAGLDPVTTLI
+639 NAGLDPVTTII

-660 THAGINVYEGGV
+660 QFAGINVYDGGV
-672 VDMKEAN
+672 ANMKDAN
-679 VVEPLRVVEQAIQ
+679 VLEPLRVVEQAIQ

-705 DVISSKGVPMD
+705 DVISSKGVMMD
-716 EGMGDMGDFHM
+716 GDMDDMGDFHM